1 MKASENDLT
10 KFYKHKEQALLHYRK
25 KERQR
30 NLTIIIII
38 INSLFTVG
46 EKVVYTQVIMH
57 KLINTNY
64 LQTKR
69 KTKI

>member
-38 INSLFTVG
+38 NFLFTVG

>member
-1 MKASENDLT
+1 MND
-10 KFYKHKEQALLHYRK
+10 EIRK
-25 KERQR
+25 GLQVCV
-30 NLTIIIII
+30 IIIIIMIIII

-69 KTKI
+69 KITI